1 MSVWL
6 AQNWA
11 TIVILSILLVLV
23 FFAVRSVV
31 KNKGS
36 CGSGGCE
43 NCAGC
48 GTGRNRQKKKKDS

>member
-6 AQNWA
+6 IENGA

-23 FFAVRSVV
+23 FIAARSVW
-31 KNKGS
+31 KNRGS

-43 NCAGC
+43 NCMGC
-48 GTGRNRQKKKKDS
+48 RNRRKKDKDSM

>member
-6 AQNWA
+6 VKNWA
-11 TIVILSILLVLV
+11 TIIILVILLVLV
-23 FFAVRSVV
+23 FFAVRSVLR
-31 KNKGS
+31 NRGG

-48 GTGRNRQKKKKDS
+48 GTGRKSRRKNKD

>member
-6 AQNWA
+6 IKNWA
-11 TIVILSILLVLV
+11 TIVILVIILVLV
-23 FFAVRSVV
+23 FLAVRSVL
-31 KNKGS
+31 KNRGG

-48 GTGRNRQKKKKDS
+48 GAGRKSRGKNKD